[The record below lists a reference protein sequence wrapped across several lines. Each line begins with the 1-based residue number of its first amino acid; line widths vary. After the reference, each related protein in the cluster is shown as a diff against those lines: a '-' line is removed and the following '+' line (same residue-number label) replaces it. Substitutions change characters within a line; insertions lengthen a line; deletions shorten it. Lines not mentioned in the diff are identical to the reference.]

1 MSSERLPVQWH
12 GQQAVITLPGEM
24 DISNSATIQDQLIS
38 ALGER
43 PAALIVD
50 MTPTTYCDSAG
61 VRAVMLAYRQ
71 AVSSGCELRLV
82 ISAAGVMRVF
92 SLLGVDRLIQIDPRL
107 GCALGGPPEAG
118 K

>member
-1 MSSERLPVQWH
+1 MQWH
-12 GQQAVITLPGEM
+12 GQRAVVTLPEEI
-24 DISNSATIQDQLIS
+24 DISNSAMIQDELIS
-38 ALGER
+38 VLGKR

-71 AVSSGCELRLV
+71 AASSGCELRLV
-82 ISAAGVMRVF
+82 ISAAPVMRVF
-92 SLLGVDRLIQIDPRL
+92 SLLGADRLIRIDAGL
-107 GCALGGPPEAG
+107 ADALGHSSDPG